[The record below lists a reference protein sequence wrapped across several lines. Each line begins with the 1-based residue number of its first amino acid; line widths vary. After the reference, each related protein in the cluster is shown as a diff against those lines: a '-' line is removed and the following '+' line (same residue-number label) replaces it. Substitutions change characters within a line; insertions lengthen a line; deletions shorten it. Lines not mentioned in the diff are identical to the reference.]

1 MSQGTEILVVRP
13 SYIARL
19 KQWQGQTDL
28 VKIVTGVRR
37 CGKSKL
43 LQMFQSELMFNKVAP
58 ESIISLNL
66 EDPVQTDE
74 LGLQIAKNGFLNGYE
89 IVLKHILNQVK
100 DQRLYYVF
108 IDEVQLLN
116 NWQKLANGLRMRGNI
131 DVYLT
136 GSNAYMFSSDIA
148 NSFGGRY
155 IEIKMQPLTFSE
167 YFSAY
172 HIGLGHEPKTREE
185 FQHGRSIYDI
195 YLAYLRESGFPQ
207 VQQLIFRTDQQIV
220 TDYLVDTVYRNTVQK
235 DIIKRF
241 NIGNDN
247 KLDAVI
253 RYMFDNI
260 GRETSLRGIERGLRA
275 GGRMATVP
283 TIDTYVKG
291 LLDSFLMYKCDQYDI
306 KGKQILNTEPKYYV
320 VDVGLRAAV
329 IGQKDADMGRILE
342 NVVYLELIH
351 RGYNVSVGKIK
362 KFVTLPDGTTERRT
376 IEVDFVAQ
384 KPGGLVEYYQV
395 AYTAKNPEVIA
406 REMAPLKAIRDNHPK
421 ILLTMDPD
429 ESNDGGIKRVNALRW
444 LLDTQG

>member
-1 MSQGTEILVVRP
+1 MSKASETLVVRP
-13 SYIARL
+13 RYIEQL
-19 KQWQGQTDL
+19 KQWQGHNDL

-43 LQMFQSELMFNKVAP
+43 LQMFQTDMMFNNVSPA
-58 ESIISLNL
+58 SIISLNL
-66 EDPVQTDE
+66 EDPVQTDA
-74 LGLQIAKNGFLNGYE
+74 LGLKITENGFLDGYD
-89 IVLKHILNQVK
+89 IVLKYVLDQIK
-100 DQRLYYVF
+100 DQDTYYVF

-116 NWQKLANGLRMRGNI
+116 NWQKLANGLRLRGNI

-155 IEIKMQPLTFSE
+155 VEIKMQPLTFSE

-172 HIGLGHEPKTREE
+172 QFGFGHEPQTREE
-185 FQHGRSIYDI
+185 FLHGRSIYDI
-195 YLAYLRESGFPQ
+195 YLSYLRESGFPQ
-207 VQQLIFRTDQQIV
+207 VQQLVFQRNQQII
-220 TDYLVDTVYRNTVQK
+220 TDYLMDTVYRNTVQK

-260 GRETSLRGIERGLRA
+260 GRETSLRGIERGLKA
-275 GGRMATVP
+275 GGRTASVP

-320 VDVGLRAAV
+320 VDAGLRAAV
-329 IGQKDADMGRILE
+329 LGQKDADMGRILE

-362 KFVTLPDGTTERRT
+362 KLVTLPDGRQERKT

-384 KPGGLVEYYQV
+384 KPGGQVEYYQV
-395 AYTAKNPEVIA
+395 AYTAHNPEVIE
-406 REMAPLKAIRDNHPK
+406 RELASLKEIKDNYPK
-421 ILLTMDPD
+421 FLLTMDPD
-429 ESNDGGIKRVNALRW
+429 ESDNDGIKRINALYW
-444 LLDTQG
+444 LLDMQS

>member
-1 MSQGTEILVVRP
+1 
-13 SYIARL
+13 
-19 KQWQGQTDL
+19 
-28 VKIVTGVRR
+28 
-37 CGKSKL
+37 
-43 LQMFQSELMFNKVAP
+43 
-58 ESIISLNL
+58 
-66 EDPVQTDE
+66 
-74 LGLQIAKNGFLNGYE
+74 
-89 IVLKHILNQVK
+89 
-100 DQRLYYVF
+100 
-108 IDEVQLLN
+108 
-116 NWQKLANGLRMRGNI
+116 MRGNI

-172 HIGLGHEPKTREE
+172 HIGLEHEPKTREE
-185 FQHGRSIYDI
+185 FQHGPSIYDI

-283 TIDTYVKG
+283 TIDIYVKG

-320 VDVGLRAAV
+320 VDAGLRAAV

-351 RGYNVSVGKIK
+351 RGYDVSVGKIK

-406 REMAPLKAIRDNHPK
+406 REMAPLKEIRDNHPK

>member
-43 LQMFQSELMFNKVAP
+43 LQMFQSELMFDKVAP

-74 LGLQIAKNGFLNGYE
+74 LGLQIAENGFLNGYE

-100 DQRLYYVF
+100 DQRLHYVF

-247 KLDAVI
+247 KLNAVI